1 MNREVIEKVVNQS
14 TAEIPTLMKADVREI
29 ILYGSCA
36 RGDYT
41 DDSDIDVAILTDSDR
56 KEVKRYG
63 DGLDDLAARIGM
75 ETFAVVNYVCLPY
88 QEFEDK
94 KSWYPYFMNISKEGI
109 LLYER

>member
-1 MNREVIEKVVNQS
+1 MTSDVIEKVVS
-14 TAEIPTLMKADVREI
+14 KSKSEIPAMMKDDVREI

-41 DDSDIDVAILTDSDR
+41 EDSDIDVAILTNSDR
-56 KEVKRYG
+56 RDAKRYG
-63 DGLDDLAARIGM
+63 DDLDELATRIGM

-88 QEFEDK
+88 QEFEEK
-94 KSWYPYFMNISKEGI
+94 KGWYPYFMNIERDGV

>member
-1 MNREVIEKVVNQS
+1 MNRDVIEKVVNES
-14 TAEIPTLMKADVREI
+14 TTEIPDLMKDDVREI

-41 DDSDIDVAILTDSDR
+41 EDSDIDVVILTNSDR

-63 DGLDDLAARIGM
+63 DGLDELATRIAL
-75 ETFAVVNYVCLPY
+75 ETFAIVNYVCLPY

-94 KSWYPYFMNISKEGI
+94 KSWYPYFMNICKDGV
-109 LLYER
+109 LLYEH